1 MPRTIEELDKAEREF
16 IKDVEKRFLART
28 TLGEMMTEEDH
39 KAHHELIVEYMVAIR
54 LVEEK
59 KVKADSAYIELN
71 NLYLSIQRGDVKL
84 TRKEYNQLDSL
95 LGQVYTHGDM
105 MHDWWW
111 KEFQRLPGWL
121 NV

>member
-1 MPRTIEELDKAEREF
+1 MPRTIAELE
-16 IKDVEKRFLART
+16 IVEKEFVKGVEERFLART
-28 TLGEMMTEEDH
+28 TLGEMMTEED
-39 KAHHELIVEYMVAIR
+39 KKTHHALIVEYVEAIK
-54 LVEEK
+54 LVEQK
-59 KVKADSAYIELN
+59 KVEADMAYAELN

-84 TRKEYNQLDSL
+84 TRKEYNQLNDL
-95 LGQVYTHGDM
+95 LGRVYSHQEP